1 MSETYTTRLTRLEVC
16 SILRISL
23 STLESRI
30 STGEIK
36 VIRDGKRVFV
46 LKDELDRYLNENNA
60 NA

>member
-46 LKDELDRYLNENNA
+46 LKDELDRYLNESNTNA
-60 NA
+60 

>member
-1 MSETYTTRLTRLEVC
+1 MSDNYTTRLTRLEVC

-36 VIRDGKRVFV
+36 VIRDGKRVFI
-46 LKDELDRYLNENNA
+46 LKNELDRYLSENNA